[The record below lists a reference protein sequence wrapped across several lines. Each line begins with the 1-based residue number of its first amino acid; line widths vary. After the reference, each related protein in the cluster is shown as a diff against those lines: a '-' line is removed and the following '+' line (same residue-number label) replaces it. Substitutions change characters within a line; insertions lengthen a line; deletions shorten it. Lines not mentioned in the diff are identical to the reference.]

1 MFSSDPP
8 AGAGTLRPAGFSGFS
23 GGLAVPV
30 GMWFPPS
37 PLFFQKEEAT
47 RCQPRVGA
55 APAAQGACRRPRD
68 SPAAGR
74 PAWAQGRLC
83 RSFISEV
90 RALSRENGV
99 PSNLRLPQYCLL
111 CAPHPIPAVA
121 VYAAEPPRSLLPP
134 ARREGDGGRGPA
146 LRDPGFRACVGAR
159 GLSWLVL
166 GAGQVSGAH
175 PCLATGGVPSVH
187 LATHGDRHGSRLQ
200 LDSSWTVCR
209 VLQRWRGLCG
219 LRRAPWGGDRGLGA
233 AHFLPCHLLGHSAC
247 ALSPL
252 PRLPR
257 SPPEVTPGVPW
268 SRPS

>member
-1 MFSSDPP
+1 MFPSDPP

-47 RCQPRVGA
+47 RGQPRVGA
-55 APAAQGACRRPRD
+55 APAAQGACRPAWRRPRD
-68 SPAAGR
+68 PPAAGR

-90 RALSRENGV
+90 RALSRENDV

-146 LRDPGFRACVGAR
+146 LRDPGLRACVGAR

-175 PCLATGGVPSVH
+175 PCLATGGGPRCSPGYPRGQAWKQVAVR
-187 LATHGDRHGSRLQ
+187 LELDRMQSAAEVAWALGVAESPLGWGPWPGGSTFPAL
-200 LDSSWTVCR
+200 SSSGT
-209 VLQRWRGLCG
+209 LC
-219 LRRAPWGGDRGLGA
+219 
-233 AHFLPCHLLGHSAC
+233 AC

-252 PRLPR
+252 P
-257 SPPEVTPGVPW
+257 
-268 SRPS
+268 